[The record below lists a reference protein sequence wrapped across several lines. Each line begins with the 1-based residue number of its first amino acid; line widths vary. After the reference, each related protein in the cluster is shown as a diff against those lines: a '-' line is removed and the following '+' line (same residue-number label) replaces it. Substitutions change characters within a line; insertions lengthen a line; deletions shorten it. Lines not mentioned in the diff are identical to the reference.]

1 MVNPGTPE
9 NDYWRNYGVIGK
21 LGFATRNL
29 IFVRTSMNGETFELA
44 QSGIYH
50 FGGNLL
56 FQIPVLITEKRLY
69 AF

>member
-1 MVNPGTPE
+1 MVNPGTLK
-9 NDYWRNYGVIGK
+9 NDNWRNYGVIGK

-29 IFVRTSMNGETFELA
+29 IFVQTSMNGETFELA

-50 FGGNLL
+50 FGGK